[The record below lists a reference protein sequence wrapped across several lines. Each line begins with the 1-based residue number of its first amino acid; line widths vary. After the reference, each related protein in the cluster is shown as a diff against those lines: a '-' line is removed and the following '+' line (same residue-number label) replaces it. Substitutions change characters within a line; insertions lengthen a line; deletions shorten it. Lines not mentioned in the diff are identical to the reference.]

1 MLFFFLLRVS
11 SLVCVWIEI
20 QMALCDDADTKI
32 QKYDEIFHKLLLIES
47 SCFFCVCVLLHAGR
61 VTFISHHIA
70 IPFEWI
76 IKTFRIILYRKMERM
91 KKKNWIYS
99 CCFIYSRFAFW
110 SYSLLKWKKKMLF
123 ISSSSD
129 LNFRK
134 FFHEG
139 QPIKTFLGKSR
150 TDENRN
156 FEKKTKKPVAVSS
169 S

>member
-1 MLFFFLLRVS
+1 MDRTGISVIAFVFLFFVFLFFFLLRVS

-110 SYSLLKWKKKMLF
+110 SYSLLKWKKKCFLF
-123 ISSSSD
+123 LRLPIWICAS
-129 LNFRK
+129 
-134 FFHEG
+134 FFMKG
-139 QPIKTFLGKSR
+139 
-150 TDENRN
+150 NR
-156 FEKKTKKPVAVSS
+156 
-169 S
+169 